1 MSSSE
6 DSAAA
11 RRGAEAELEH
21 IPRHRARA
29 AAPRRA
35 SAVAMPAAPAQ
46 SSVAPP
52 FAGRSLARARAR
64 RWWWSRS
71 LEAPGRADSQI
82 PVLLQPPGPNRD

>member
-11 RRGAEAELEH
+11 RPAAAGADAELEH

-35 SAVAMPAAPAQ
+35 SAVVMPAARRLVLNQWLGRPAGPSLTRAQ
-46 SSVAPP
+46 TVVGGC
-52 FAGRSLARARAR
+52 GRSGAAAA
-64 RWWWSRS
+64 SGS
-71 LEAPGRADSQI
+71 G
-82 PVLLQPPGPNRD
+82 PGPN

>member
-11 RRGAEAELEH
+11 RPAAAELEH

-35 SAVAMPAAPAQ
+35 SAVAMPCRARFSAQ
-46 SSVAPP
+46 SVSRSAGQSLTRAQTVVGGC
-52 FAGRSLARARAR
+52 GRSGAAAA
-64 RWWWSRS
+64 SGS
-71 LEAPGRADSQI
+71 G
-82 PVLLQPPGPNRD
+82 PGPN